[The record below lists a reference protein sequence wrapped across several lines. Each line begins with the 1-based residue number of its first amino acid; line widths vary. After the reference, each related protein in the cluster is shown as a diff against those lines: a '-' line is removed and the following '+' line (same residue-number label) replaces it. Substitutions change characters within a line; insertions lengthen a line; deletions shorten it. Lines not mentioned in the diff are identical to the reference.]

1 MLKQPSHIVYGEVE
15 NNHKIRVKMEK
26 RKMKRA
32 AFKIQNWL
40 KVVVAK
46 RKYKIKRE
54 KKLKTVIKL
63 QSWWRMKYYKGVVI
77 RNLAVK
83 F

>member
-46 RKYKIKRE
+46 RKYRIKRE